1 MADKRQ
7 AVCVIVAGMHRSGT
21 SALTRVLSLLGCSLP
36 TNLLAA
42 NSGNETGYWEPAKI
56 MELNDRLLASAGCGW
71 DDWTAVPAD
80 WFQSLEAAG
89 HREEAAEIF
98 KAEYP
103 KARLTVLKDP
113 RVCRLMPFWLD
124 VLRDVGVDP
133 VVAIPVRNPLEVVRS
148 LAERDGSDPHH
159 NRLLWTR
166 HVLDAERYSRGVP
179 RYFCAYDTL
188 LENWSAVMSQM
199 SEALGVRWPRMSAQ
213 TVMDVEAFLKPQHR
227 RHELDPALFLRDRN
241 ESEWLKTTFSVVSR
255 WALTAEDAEGTGD
268 LDRIAA
274 ALEEASAAFS
284 MIALKHKQAATRLH
298 DLEAQQV
305 GALAESAGRVEAL
318 EGELATARDQ
328 LAEMASQAEG
338 LQAALQTAQ
347 QEMETER
354 TNAEAIAARLHQTE
368 LEKGRLEEEAARAA
382 GVLAELDA
390 SRAERASL
398 DAALSTARERLDAL
412 EMQLAEVRAAS
423 QDEISILEGQL
434 AEERAASQG
443 AVGAAEERSRG
454 LEAELAEVR
463 AASQREISILEGQ
476 LAEERAAS
484 QGAVGAAEERS
495 RGLEAELAEVRAAW
509 QREIALLEGQLAEE
523 RARAADTTLHLR
535 TRVLELEAVKRELL
549 TVQAAVSTANGSA
562 AEATAEADQLRARAV
577 ELESGLK
584 SAEHKAAGLA
594 VAIETMQLRHRSE
607 HQLQQSRLDEL
618 SERVTRMAAELDRKE
633 SALKQRSAEVDDA
646 YRDIE
651 VLKERLEQELEG
663 KEQLLR
669 ALEVMQANV
678 DSLGA
683 DAAEK
688 DQRVVEIQSRAEEI
702 SRSSEEQLRRIGQ
715 LLSDSQI
722 RIEALI
728 REVILQ
734 PSAVV
739 SLPRAAMRRKIKI
752 LKRAGIVDRE
762 FYTTTYPEVVASG
775 LEPEEHFL
783 LHGYMEGRRPRP

>member
-103 KARLTVLKDP
+103 KARLSVLKDP

-133 VVAIPVRNPLEVVRS
+133 VVAIPVRNPLEVVSS
-148 LAERDGSDPHH
+148 LVERDGSDPHH

-213 TVMDVEAFLKPQHR
+213 TIMDVEAFLKPQHR

-255 WALTAEDAEGTGD
+255 WALSAEDAEGTGD

-368 LEKGRLEEEAARAA
+368 LEQGRLEEEAARAA

-412 EMQLAEVRAAS
+412 EMQLAE
-423 QDEISILEGQL
+423 
-434 AEERAASQG
+434 ERAASQG

-463 AASQREISILEGQ
+463 AASQREIALLEGQ

-484 QGAVGAAEERS
+484 QGAVEAAEERS
-495 RGLEAELAEVRAAW
+495 RGLEAELAEVRAAS

-618 SERVTRMAAELDRKE
+618 SERVTRMAEELDRKE

>member
-463 AASQREISILEGQ
+463 AA
-476 LAEERAAS
+476 
-484 QGAVGAAEERS
+484 
-495 RGLEAELAEVRAAW
+495 W

>member
-1 MADKRQ
+1 MANTRQ

-89 HREEAAEIF
+89 HKEEAAEIF
-98 KAEYP
+98 RAEYP
-103 KARLTVLKDP
+103 KARLSVLKDP
-113 RVCRLMPFWLD
+113 RACRLMPFWLD

-133 VVAIPVRNPLEVVRS
+133 VVAIPVRNPLEVVSS
-148 LAERDGSDPHH
+148 LVERDGSDPHH

-179 RYFCAYDTL
+179 RYFCSYDTL

-213 TVMDVEAFLKPQHR
+213 TVMDVEAFLKPQLR
-227 RHELDPALFLRDRN
+227 RHDLDPALFLRDRN

-255 WALTAEDAEGTGD
+255 WALSAEDAEGTED

-274 ALEEASAAFS
+274 ALEEASTAFS

-318 EGELATARDQ
+318 ERELATARDQ
-328 LAEMASQAEG
+328 LAEMASQSEG
-338 LQAALQTAQ
+338 LEDALKTARQ
-347 QEMETER
+347 DLETER
-354 TNAEAIAARLHQTE
+354 ASAEAVAATLQQAE
-368 LEKGRLEEEAARAA
+368 LERGRLEEEAGRAA

-390 SRAERASL
+390 SRVERASL

-412 EMQLAEVRAAS
+412 EMQLS
-423 QDEISILEGQL
+423 G
-434 AEERAASQG
+434 ERAASQG
-443 AVGAAEERSRG
+443 AVESAEERSRG
-454 LEAELAEVR
+454 LEAELAEAR
-463 AASQREISILEGQ
+463 AAS
-476 LAEERAAS
+476 
-484 QGAVGAAEERS
+484 
-495 RGLEAELAEVRAAW
+495 
-509 QREIALLEGQLAEE
+509 QREIALLEGQLVEE

-618 SERVTRMAAELDRKE
+618 SERVTRMAEELDRKE

-651 VLKERLEQELEG
+651 GLKERLEQELEG

-669 ALEVMQANV
+669 ALESMQANV
-678 DSLGA
+678 DALVL
-683 DAAEK
+683 DVAEK
-688 DQRVVEIQSRAEEI
+688 DRSVVEIQSRTEAL
-702 SRSSEEQLRRIGQ
+702 SRSAEDQLRRIGQ

-722 RIEALI
+722 RIEALV
-728 REVILQ
+728 REIILQ
-734 PSAVV
+734 PSALVLG
-739 SLPRAAMRRKIKI
+739 SRATMRRKIKL
-752 LKRAGIVDRE
+752 LKKAGIVDRE
-762 FYTTTYPEVVASG
+762 FYTSTYPDVVASG
-775 LEPEEHFL
+775 LEPEEHFV
-783 LHGYMEGRRPRP
+783 LHGYMEGRRPRA